1 MLKLT
6 NYNLKF
12 KITQN
17 YRLWFLYPL
26 ARKYKPQHKAIIQS
40 YFNSHFHLYL
50 QRRKNTEE
58 PKKDAILIHSHIPT
72 SKILLT
78 KLKNSSKFSIHQF
91 DTYNLVSTLETTGFT
106 HSQAVAIMKSIHALI
121 NNLEAAK
128 TKFISRS
135 NLENETH
142 LFHTSQS
149 ELKTEIQSMRKNETT
164 VLRAE
169 TSNLRKQLETLEQT
183 LKEDLMA
190 LKNDVAIDVNERKN
204 SNKVEEKDIEIKIQ
218 ELNNK
223 FTIILGEIRA
233 ILERSKWDATRYG
246 MCKFFLLQ
254 QNLNIIK
261 VAIFIIAG
269 FALIVIS
276 MQETIQKKTH
286 KIKSEL

>member
-1 MLKLT
+1 MLIKLT
-6 NYNLKF
+6 NNLKF

-17 YRLWFLYPL
+17 YRLFFLYPL
-26 ARKYKPQHKAIIQS
+26 IRKYEVQHKPIIQS

-50 QRRKNTEE
+50 QKRKNTEF
-58 PKKDAILIHSHIPT
+58 KKNAISVYSRTPT
-72 SKILLT
+72 SKILST
-78 KLKNSSKFSIHQF
+78 KLKNNSKFSIHQF

-149 ELKTEIQSMRKNETT
+149 ELKTEIQSMRKNETAILYT
-164 VLRAE
+164 E
-169 TSNLRKQLETLEQT
+169 TSNLRKQLETLEQI
-183 LKEDLMA
+183 LKEDLIA
-190 LKNDVAIDVNERKN
+190 LKNDVTIDLNERKS
-204 SNKVEEKDIEIKIQ
+204 SNKAEEKSIEIKIQ

-223 FTIILGEIRA
+223 FIIILGEIRA
-233 ILERSKWDATRYG
+233 MLEKSKWDATRYG
-246 MCKFFLLQ
+246 MF
-254 QNLNIIK
+254 
-261 VAIFIIAG
+261 AIFIIAG

-276 MQETIQKKTH
+276 VQDTFQKKTSE
-286 KIKSEL
+286 IKSEL